1 MTGSLYA
8 GTGEGLPQ
16 CSADTRKRPDQQGC
30 EGGAEER
37 APTPGGGT
45 EESGPTPGG
54 GASRD
59 SVLGGGA
66 SGIVSWVDTLPSEGG
81 WGAGGGARCTQ
92 VMSGLQG
99 RGRAAWTRA
108 VPGRHT
114 RTQGSSGADSQTA
127 DHVDKQ

>member
-37 APTPGGGT
+37 APTPGGG
-45 EESGPTPGG
+45 
-54 GASRD
+54 ALRD

-66 SGIVSWVDTLPSEGG
+66 SGTVSWVDTLPSAGG
-81 WGAGGGARCTQ
+81 WGAGGGARGAVHAGDERTAGQ
-92 VMSGLQG
+92 RAGGLDAG
-99 RGRAAWTRA
+99 SARETYTDSRLVRGRL
-108 VPGRHT
+108 
-114 RTQGSSGADSQTA
+114 ADC
-127 DHVDKQ
+127 